1 MKIARLPA
9 EQAKLRKFVNYL
21 MLILGIDPGIERCG
35 WGLVEETGGKVK
47 AIFYDCFFTSK
58 EVSTSERLK
67 NLSDQLNDLLNKYHP
82 DIVAM
87 EDLFFGTNAK
97 TAIVVGQARGVVM
110 LSVENFGI
118 PLVSY
123 PPLEIKMSITGYG
136 RADKNQIGQ
145 MVKNIFK
152 LREVPKPDDTTDA
165 LAVAL
170 THCFVSKLKSKIA
183 RRM

>member
-1 MKIARLPA
+1 
-9 EQAKLRKFVNYL
+9 

-58 EVSTSERLK
+58 TLSASARLK
-67 NLSDQLNDLLNKYHP
+67 NLYNQVTDLLNKYQP
-82 DIVAM
+82 ETVAM

-97 TAIVVGQARGVVM
+97 TAITIGQARGVVM
-110 LSVENFGI
+110 LSIENFGI

-152 LREVPKPDDTTDA
+152 LKEVPKPDDTADA

-183 RRM
+183 PKM